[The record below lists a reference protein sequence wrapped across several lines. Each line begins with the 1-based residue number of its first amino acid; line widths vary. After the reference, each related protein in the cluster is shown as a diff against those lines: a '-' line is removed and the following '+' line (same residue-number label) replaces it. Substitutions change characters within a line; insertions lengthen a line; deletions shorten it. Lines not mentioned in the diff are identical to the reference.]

1 MSLSILIDEEY
12 INKTKDNVLSIRKD
26 LLQASD
32 WTDTLSAQTRLGDVL
47 YQAWQDYR
55 QTLRDITLQPTYPLD
70 VIWPIAP

>member
-1 MSLSILIDEEY
+1 MEVHTQY
-12 INKTKDNVLSIRKD
+12 IERCRGHHQDMRRE

-32 WTDTLSAQTRLGDVL
+32 WTDTVSAQTRLGDLL

-55 QTLRDITLQPTYPLD
+55 QALRDITLQANYPTD